1 MSLHTLH
8 HIQSFN
14 VIVSYL
20 GFGQPPLLLRLITF
34 NKPVYLCIYIR
45 DWRGAGFTR
54 GPAVPRG
61 PRGGAG
67 RSLAYLCGALRVR
80 AYDIDC
86 GAGAGPRAVS
96 YCGPLRACIA
106 YMRSNVSYCFPFCNR
121 EDVSLHQRVP

>member
-1 MSLHTLH
+1 MFSANSSAD
-8 HIQSFN
+8 SFR
-14 VIVSYL
+14 
-20 GFGQPPLLLRLITF
+20 RL
-34 NKPVYLCIYIR
+34 VRAR

-67 RSLAYLCGALRVR
+67 RSLAYFCGAVRVR

-86 GAGAGPRAVS
+86 GVGAGPRAVS

-106 YMRSNVSYCFPFCNR
+106 YMRSNAVQYFILLPI
-121 EDVSLHQRVP
+121 L